1 MEKDKY
7 VKYVIETLEAFA
19 LTSYT
24 TEYTE
29 RMVVKILE
37 KIKEYDFPF
46 KIDNFMEIGTFMKS
60 IKYHFTLMLEVKDG
74 SKYKEKYDEICIQVF
89 MYKNKN
95 KPHDITYFGTKDS
108 ERIDELPPEIE
119 QFCLDICSYAERMV
133 NDGKKKSRKKK

>member
-7 VKYVIETLEAFA
+7 VKDVIETLEAFA

-29 RMVVKILE
+29 RMLVKILE
-37 KIKEYDFPF
+37 KIEEYNFPF

-74 SKYKEKYDEICIQVF
+74 SEYKEKYDEICIQVF
-89 MYKNKN
+89 MNKNKN
-95 KPHDITYFGTKDS
+95 KPHNITYFGTKDGK
-108 ERIDELPPEIE
+108 RINELPPEIE
-119 QFCLDICSYAERMV
+119 QFCLDICNYAERMV
-133 NDGKKKSRKKK
+133 NDGNKKSRKKK